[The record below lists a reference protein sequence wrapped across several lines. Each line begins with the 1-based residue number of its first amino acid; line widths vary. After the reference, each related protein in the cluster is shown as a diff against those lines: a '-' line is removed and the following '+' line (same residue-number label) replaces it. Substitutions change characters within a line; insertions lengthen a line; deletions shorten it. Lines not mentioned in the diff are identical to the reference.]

1 MDAPEP
7 TFVEKV
13 ELLHRA
19 LADGAVRHAFGG
31 ALALAYYT
39 HDPRATADVDLNISL
54 TADRAAAVFSLL
66 PPFVTW
72 TDDDVARTAAD
83 EQIRLWWGRTPI
95 DLFFRA
101 SVFHDGVAERT
112 RWHPFA
118 STSLPFL
125 AADDLAVFKALFDRP
140 KDWLD
145 IAEMQAAGSIDPI
158 AVADTVRSLVGDD
171 QRVDRLIEL
180 NG

>member
-13 ELLHRA
+13 ESLHRA

-66 PPFVTW
+66 PSGVAW
-72 TDDDVARTAAD
+72 TDTDVTRTAAD
-83 EQIRLWWGRTPI
+83 EQVRLWWGRTPV

-101 SVFHDGVAERT
+101 SPFHDGVAERT

-145 IAEMQAAGSIDPI
+145 IAEMQTAGSIDLVGI
-158 AVADTVRSLVGDD
+158 AATVRSLVGDD
-171 QRVDRLIEL
+171 PRVDRLLDL